1 MILEIHA
8 MILPIISTFMDWLLE
23 GYITCTDPDHC
34 SRTWDFWPF
43 RYARFYS
50 VHVNKR
56 IQGTDF
62 VCPIGDASPYGR
74 NLDKRKVILARVYS
88 LSSSF
93 PFCW

>member
-23 GYITCTDPDHC
+23 EYITCTDPDHC

-74 NLDKRKVILARVYS
+74 NLDKRKVILARAYS